1 MGLINNIIFS
11 MSLILII
18 YFIFIIIK
26 VMIFNRNIKYP
37 PVKSKCPNYF
47 LPEKKMGREFCKAR
61 PMYKI
66 YNSKCDIIDTTDMTE
81 AEKCEW
87 SQTCNIYWE
96 GITNKEINNI
106 RIC

>member
-26 VMIFNRNIKYP
+26 MVLFNRNIKYP
-37 PVKSKCPNYF
+37 PVKSQCPNYF
-47 LPEKKMGREFCKAR
+47 MPENKMGRNFCKAR
-61 PMYKI
+61 PVYKI
-66 YNSKCDIIDTTDMTE
+66 YNSSCDVVDITDMTE

-87 SQTCNIYWE
+87 SKTCDIYWE

-106 RIC
+106 RLC

>member
-26 VMIFNRNIKYP
+26 MVLFNRNIKYP
-37 PVKSKCPNYF
+37 PVKSQCPNYF
-47 LPEKKMGREFCKAR
+47 MPENKMAR
-61 PMYKI
+61 PVYKI
-66 YNSKCDIIDTTDMTE
+66 YNSSCDVVDITDMTE

-87 SQTCNIYWE
+87 SKTCDIYWE

-106 RIC
+106 RLC